1 MLVEYIFFIRADQP
15 IKGLKMI
22 IVTDS
27 SGSLPLVTLDLLDSP
42 QVGTRGPEI
51 SESNDQAR
59 LVGKALTVRVTCW
72 KMYPVLFSYTGVP
85 FIVIVQFLL

>member
-1 MLVEYIFFIRADQP
+1 MLPIFIHVFVFKMLVQYIFFIRADQT

-22 IVTDS
+22 IVTDG
-27 SGSLPLVTLDLLDSP
+27 SGSLPLVTLDLLDSQ

-59 LVGKALTVRVTCW
+59 LVGKALTVRVTC
-72 KMYPVLFSYTGVP
+72 
-85 FIVIVQFLL
+85 